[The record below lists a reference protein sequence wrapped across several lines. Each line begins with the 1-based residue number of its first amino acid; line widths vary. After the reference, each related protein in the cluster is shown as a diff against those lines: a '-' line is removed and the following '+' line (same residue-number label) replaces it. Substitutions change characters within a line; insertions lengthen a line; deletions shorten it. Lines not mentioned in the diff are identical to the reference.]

1 MLSDPAQAD
10 TYRSL
15 YKLGGTAAW
24 IVAGLT
30 LSEVIFLAIFPQ
42 PVTISGWF
50 ELFQSQPLIGLLDF
64 WGLELL
70 MYLAFIFVFLALYF
84 ALRSVNPSW
93 MVIALT
99 LALLGIGIFLATNN
113 PFSILAL
120 SNQYAAAA
128 GAEKPSLLAAG
139 QALLINTSQR
149 AVGGFNLA
157 LFLITTSG
165 LIISIVMTQSILF
178 SKTIAYIGVVAF
190 SLSLLDYLRQALTS
204 SVLVALPVILLGALF
219 LLVWFI
225 MVGLRLWRLGTAQR
239 LTVA

>member
-1 MLSDPAQAD
+1 
-10 TYRSL
+10 
-15 YKLGGTAAW
+15 
-24 IVAGLT
+24 
-30 LSEVIFLAIFPQ
+30 
-42 PVTISGWF
+42 
-50 ELFQSQPLIGLLDF
+50 
-64 WGLELL
+64 LELL

-139 QALLINTSQR
+139 QAFLVNTSQR

-157 LFLITTSG
+157 LFLISSSG
-165 LIISIVMTQSILF
+165 LIISIVMTQSIPF
-178 SKTIAYIGVVAF
+178 GKTIAYIGVAAF